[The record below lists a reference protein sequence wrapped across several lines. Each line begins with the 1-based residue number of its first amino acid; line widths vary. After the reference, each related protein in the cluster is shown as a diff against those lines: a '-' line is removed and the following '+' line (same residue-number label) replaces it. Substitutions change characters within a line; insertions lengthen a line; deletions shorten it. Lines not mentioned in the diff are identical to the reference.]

1 MSTLQIQLVKK
12 TAIIESGDFNLSAA
26 RYLEKV
32 EINSVYEVVSIID
45 TFQLVK
51 QSNKIK
57 KNNYLKEGMIPI
69 IDQSSDFIAGY
80 TNDENGVIDEVCPL
94 IIFGDHTRVVKFINF
109 KFLPG
114 ADGVKI
120 LKPNIDM
127 ILPKFL
133 YNILKSIKLKNLG
146 YSRHFKLL
154 KEVMIPLPPLE
165 IQEQIVKEIEGYQQ
179 IIDGCRKVVENYKPV
194 IDIDPTWE
202 VVELGK
208 VIHFIDYIA
217 NGSFAALKENVTY
230 KNEEDYALLVR
241 LTDLRKDLLNNDK
254 KYVNEH
260 SYNFLKKSFLEGGEL
275 LFANV
280 GANVGTVY
288 IMPRISQKATLGPNM
303 FLIKFN
309 EKIDNKYAYYTF
321 KGNFVRDQV
330 FTKSISA
337 AQPKINKSELR
348 SIEIPVPSKDKQI
361 QIVEKL
367 EQEREVIEGNKELI
381 KIYEKKINDKIKELF

>member
-1 MSTLQIQLVKK
+1 MSTLQTQLVKK
-12 TAIIESGDFNLSAA
+12 TAIMDSGDFNLSAS

-94 IIFGDHTRVVKFINF
+94 IIFGDHTRVVKFINI

-120 LKPNIDM
+120 LKPNIDI

-165 IQEQIVKEIEGYQQ
+165 IQDQIVKEIEGYQQ
-179 IIDGCRKVVENYKPV
+179 IIDGCRKVVNNYKPV
-194 IDIDPTWE
+194 IDIDPSWE
-202 VVELGK
+202 TMKLEDICEVFVDGDWIESKDQSENGIRLVQTGNIGFGFFKNKIDKARYISETTFKRLNCTEIFPNDILTSRLPDPVGK
-208 VIHFIDYIA
+208 SCLIPNISSRMITGVDCTIIRTKKNVILTPFLLYYQM
-217 NGSFAALKENVTY
+217 S
-230 KNEEDYALLVR
+230 EDY
-241 LTDLRKDLLNNDK
+241 LNQ
-254 KYVNEH
+254 V
-260 SYNFLKKSFLEGGEL
+260 KSMIT
-275 LFANV
+275 
-280 GANVGTVY
+280 GTTRS
-288 IMPRISQKATLGPNM
+288 RISRKKLGLINVPIPPIEEQKR
-303 FLIKFN
+303 IH
-309 EKIDNKYAYYTF
+309 EKID
-321 KGNFVRDQV
+321 
-330 FTKSISA
+330 
-337 AQPKINKSELR
+337 L
-348 SIEIPVPSKDKQI
+348 
-361 QIVEKL
+361 EK
-367 EQEREVIEGNKELI
+367 EVIEGNKKLI